1 MDIPFSQLIMKIS
14 LVSHIRTIIWN
25 KRLYTEE
32 KIFDS
37 CKKKFEERYDDNII
51 RTEIQKAILFSKIRA
66 LYFSFSEKR

>member
-1 MDIPFSQLIMKIS
+1 MDIPISLIIMKITLS
-14 LVSHIRTIIWN
+14 SYIKQIIWN

-37 CKKKFEERYDDNII
+37 CKKKFEERYSDDII
-51 RTEIQKAILFSKIRA
+51 KAEIQKAILFSKIRA